1 MDLRN
6 KKVVVVGL
14 GTSGLDA
21 CSLLDDVGAIVFATD
36 NDDNEAIRRGIER
49 LGVRYIQTEIGK
61 HTEEFLKGSS
71 LMVTSPGVNKDA
83 LPIKY
88 AARNNIPIISE
99 LELGFKFTKG
109 PIISVTGTNGKSTV
123 VTLLGEI
130 LKKAGKKVVVCG
142 NIGNSLSGEALRADC
157 RTICVL
163 EVSSFQLEWIIDF
176 RPAVSC
182 ILNIT
187 DDHLDRYRDFDD
199 YAAAK
204 LKIFSNQLKGDI
216 AILNHDDNKLRSVK
230 GPSKFK
236 QMFYSRIKKVEGVYF
251 KNGDVI
257 YNTKDKTRKLF
268 TLPSMNLKGDYNI
281 ENVLA
286 AVLISL
292 TQGVKLKTLE
302 EALKE
307 FKPLAHR
314 MESVGEIEGIEF
326 LDDSKATNIDATKR
340 ALESIDR
347 TIVLIAGGRSKSANF
362 HAIRDEIRSKV
373 KKMILVGEAAPL
385 IENAFRNVVEIERA
399 LTLEDATSLAYKTA
413 KKNEVVL
420 LSPMCSSFDMFR
432 DYKHRGEVFREAVGS
447 LKI

>member
-21 CSLLDDVGAIVFATD
+21 CSLLDDAGAVVFATD
-36 NDDNEAIRRGIER
+36 NADFEAIRRSIEK
-49 LGVRYIQTEIGK
+49 LENRYIQTEIGE
-61 HTEEFLKGSS
+61 HTEEFLKGSD
-71 LMVTSPGVNKDA
+71 LIVTSPGVNKDA

-88 AARNNIPIISE
+88 ATRNNIPIISE

-109 PIISVTGTNGKSTV
+109 PIIAVTGTNGKSTV

-130 LKKAGKKVVVCG
+130 LKKAGRKVVVCG
-142 NIGNSLSGEALRADC
+142 NIGNSLSGEALFIDRRA
-157 RTICVL
+157 ICVL
-163 EVSSFQLEWIIDF
+163 EVSSFQLERIVDF
-176 RPAVSC
+176 RPTVSC

-204 LKIFSNQLKGDI
+204 LKIFSNQLEQDI
-216 AILNHDDNKLRSVK
+216 AILNHDDNKLRSIR

-236 QMFYSRIKKVEGVYF
+236 QLYYSRIKKVEGIYF

-257 YNTKDKTRKLF
+257 YNTKNKARKLF
-268 TLPSMNLKGDYNI
+268 TLPLMNLKGDYNL

-292 TQGVKLKTLE
+292 TQGVRLKTIE
-302 EALKE
+302 EVLKE

-314 MESVGEIEGIEF
+314 MESVREIEGIEF

-340 ALESIDR
+340 ALESIDK
-347 TIVLIAGGRSKSANF
+347 TIVLIAGGRSKSTNF
-362 HAIRDEIRSKV
+362 GAIRDEIRSKV
-373 KKMILVGEAAPL
+373 KKMILIGEAAPL
-385 IENAFRNVVEIERA
+385 IEKAFRNIVETERA
-399 LTLEDATSLAYKTA
+399 VTLEDATFLAYKVA

-432 DYKHRGEVFREAVGS
+432 DYEHRAEVFREIVR
-447 LKI
+447 KI